1 MRGPTVGYGDV
12 HALRET
18 LPVTDSPNPLAP
30 HHLPWFITG
39 PGQTDIL
46 FVAVTIFVIAVV
58 LVFGNLYFKLHHLPE
73 RMAHEG
79 NRIQF
84 QIVAVLA
91 LLAMFTHNNL
101 FWIAALLLALVKFPD
116 YSTPIN
122 SMAQSLETLVRR
134 SRPSLPE
141 FKEKAEPVLEGTPL
155 PPPVRLV
162 AQRVEE

>member
-1 MRGPTVGYGDV
+1 
-12 HALRET
+12 
-18 LPVTDSPNPLAP
+18 
-30 HHLPWFITG
+30 
-39 PGQTDIL
+39 
-46 FVAVTIFVIAVV
+46 
-58 LVFGNLYFKLHHLPE
+58 
-73 RMAHEG
+73 
-79 NRIQF
+79 
-84 QIVAVLA
+84 
-91 LLAMFTHNNL
+91 MFTHNNL